1 MQPTKLV
8 GTSPSIL
15 ALQEE
20 IFYAARCDAK
30 VLITGESGAGKE
42 IVARLIHAGSPRS
55 RSALVT
61 VNCAAL
67 SETLLETELF
77 GHVRGSFTGAYR
89 DRLGAFEQANRGTV
103 FMDEIGE
110 TSPRMQGLLLRFMET
125 GEIQRVGSDQ
135 VQTRVDVRVIAATN
149 RVLVDSVANKTFRE
163 DLYYR
168 LNVIHIRVPALRDRV
183 EDIPVLLRFFLD
195 QFATQYQVES
205 PAISADALQ
214 TLSDHPWPG
223 NVRELKN
230 VVERLVVR
238 AKSGEIGREDL
249 PLEVLRSTPPAQPAA
264 STPATRPAS
273 DMLFERMVN
282 GGESFWSC
290 VYAPFMARDLT
301 RDDLRTVVRKGL
313 ERTSGNY
320 KVMVE
325 LFNMPADDYKRFLG
339 FLRKYQC
346 HMPFQQF
353 RSAAASR
360 DENGG
365 APVSRRQA
373 AWRRRPES
381 DSAGDSSLLF
391 SEWMGLARSR
401 RPPSLGEHSP
411 RIVPPP
417 MSDWNRL
424 PPAEEE
430 RKSA

>member
-1 MQPTKLV
+1 MIT
-8 GTSPSIL
+8 
-15 ALQEE
+15 LQEE

-42 IVARLIHAGSPRS
+42 IVARLIHGASPRN
-55 RSALVT
+55 RAALVT

-67 SETLLETELF
+67 TETLLETELF

-89 DRLGAFEQANRGTV
+89 DRLGAFEQAHRGTV
-103 FMDEIGE
+103 FMDEVGE
-110 TSPRMQGLLLRFMET
+110 TSPRMQGLLLRFLET

-149 RVLVDSVANKTFRE
+149 RILVESVANKTFRE

-168 LNVIHIRVPALRDRV
+168 LNVIHLRVPPLRERA
-183 EDIPVLLRFFLD
+183 EDIPILLRFFLD
-195 QFATQYQVES
+195 QFARQYQVES
-205 PAISADALQ
+205 PRLSAEAVQ
-214 TLSDHPWPG
+214 TLADHPWPG

-238 AKSGEIGREDL
+238 SKNGEMGRDDL
-249 PLEVLRSTPPAQPAA
+249 PLEVLRAAPVVQAPVTQP
-264 STPATRPAS
+264 TRPAA
-273 DMLFERMVN
+273 DVLFERMVN

-290 VYAPFMARDLT
+290 VYVLFMARDLT
-301 RDDLRTVVRKGL
+301 RDDLRTIVRKGL

-360 DENGG
+360 DG
-365 APVSRRQA
+365 ARTDQPPQPGRMA
-373 AWRRRPES
+373 A
-381 DSAGDSSLLF
+381 SA
-391 SEWMGLARSR
+391 
-401 RPPSLGEHSP
+401 
-411 RIVPPP
+411 
-417 MSDWNRL
+417 
-424 PPAEEE
+424 
-430 RKSA
+430 

>member
-1 MQPTKLV
+1 
-8 GTSPSIL
+8 
-15 ALQEE
+15 
-20 IFYAARCDAK
+20 

-55 RSALVT
+55 RSALIT

-89 DRLGAFEQANRGTV
+89 DRLGAFEQAHRGTV
-103 FMDEIGE
+103 FMDEVGE
-110 TSPRMQGLLLRFMET
+110 TSPRMQGLLLRFLET

-135 VQTRVDVRVIAATN
+135 IQNRVDVRVIAATN
-149 RVLVDSVANKTFRE
+149 RVLVESVANKTFRE

-168 LNVIHIRVPALRDRV
+168 LNVIHIRVPPLRDRR
-183 EDIPVLLRFFLD
+183 EDVPVLLRFFLD
-195 QFATQYQVES
+195 QFAKQYQVEC
-205 PAISADALQ
+205 PTLSAEAMQ
-214 TLSDHPWPG
+214 TLTDHPWPG

-238 AKSGEIGREDL
+238 ARNGIIGRDDL
-249 PLEVLRSTPPAQPAA
+249 PLEVLRSAAPSVPASPA
-264 STPATRPAS
+264 PQATRPAA

-282 GGESFWSC
+282 GGETFWSC
-290 VYAPFMARDLT
+290 VYAPFMSRDLT

-325 LFNMPADDYKRFLG
+325 LFNMPPDDYKRFLG

-353 RSAAASR
+353 RSAATSRGDAGRAGLPSPGRMAAS
-360 DENGG
+360 
-365 APVSRRQA
+365 A
-373 AWRRRPES
+373 
-381 DSAGDSSLLF
+381 
-391 SEWMGLARSR
+391 
-401 RPPSLGEHSP
+401 
-411 RIVPPP
+411 
-417 MSDWNRL
+417 
-424 PPAEEE
+424 
-430 RKSA
+430 

>member
-8 GTSPSIL
+8 GASPAIVT
-15 ALQEE
+15 LQEE

-42 IVARLIHAGSPRS
+42 IVARLIHASSPRS
-55 RSALVT
+55 RAALVT

-89 DRLGAFEQANRGTV
+89 DRLGAFEQAHRGTV
-103 FMDEIGE
+103 FMDEVGE
-110 TSPRMQGLLLRFMET
+110 TSPRMQGLLLRFLET

-135 VQTRVDVRVIAATN
+135 IQNRVDVRVIAATN
-149 RVLVDSVANKTFRE
+149 RVLLESVANKTFRE

-168 LNVIHIRVPALRDRV
+168 LNVIHLRVPPLRERG
-183 EDIPVLLRFFLD
+183 EDIPVLLKFFLE
-195 QFATQYQVES
+195 QFSRQYQVDLPTLSQE
-205 PAISADALQ
+205 AMQ
-214 TLSDHPWPG
+214 TLTDHPWPG

-238 AKSGEIGREDL
+238 NKSGEIGRDDL
-249 PLEVLRSTPPAQPAA
+249 PLEVLRSAPAA
-264 STPATRPAS
+264 QVVPTPVTRPAA
-273 DMLFERMVN
+273 DVLFERLVN

-301 RDDLRTVVRKGL
+301 RDDLRAVVRKGL

-325 LFNMPADDYKRFLG
+325 LFNMQADDYKRFLG

-353 RSAAASR
+353 RSAASSR
-360 DENGG
+360 DAQKSTNEPA
-365 APVSRRQA
+365 APTPPGRMA
-373 AWRRRPES
+373 A
-381 DSAGDSSLLF
+381 SA
-391 SEWMGLARSR
+391 
-401 RPPSLGEHSP
+401 
-411 RIVPPP
+411 
-417 MSDWNRL
+417 
-424 PPAEEE
+424 
-430 RKSA
+430 

>member
-1 MQPTKLV
+1 MQPLKLV
-8 GTSPSIL
+8 GASPAIL

-20 IFYAARCDAK
+20 IHYAARCDAK

-42 IVARLIHAGSPRS
+42 VVARLIHAASIRNRSP
-55 RSALVT
+55 LVT

-89 DRLGAFEQANRGTV
+89 DRLGVFEQAHRGTV

-110 TSPRMQGLLLRFMET
+110 TSPRMQGLLLRFLET

-135 VQTRVDVRVIAATN
+135 VQSRVDVRVIAATN
-149 RVLVDSVANKTFRE
+149 RVLVDAVANKTFRE

-168 LNVIHIRVPALRDRV
+168 INVIHMRVPPLRERL
-183 EDIPVLLRFFLD
+183 EDIPLLLNFFLD
-195 QFATQYQVES
+195 QFARQYQVER
-205 PAISADALQ
+205 PNLGDDAMQSLCE
-214 TLSDHPWPG
+214 HAWPG

-238 AKSGEIGREDL
+238 ARSGEIRRDDL
-249 PLEVLRSTPPAQPAA
+249 PLEVLRT
-264 STPATRPAS
+264 STPAIVPPTPTTRAAA
-273 DMLFERMVN
+273 DVLLERLIN

-290 VYAPFMARDLT
+290 VYTPFMSRDLT
-301 RDDLRTVVRKGL
+301 RDDLRTIVRKGL

-353 RSAAASR
+353 RSAASSR
-360 DENGG
+360 DGTKAG
-365 APVSRRQA
+365 QPPQSGRMA
-373 AWRRRPES
+373 A
-381 DSAGDSSLLF
+381 SA
-391 SEWMGLARSR
+391 
-401 RPPSLGEHSP
+401 
-411 RIVPPP
+411 
-417 MSDWNRL
+417 
-424 PPAEEE
+424 
-430 RKSA
+430 

>member
-8 GTSPSIL
+8 GASPAIV

-20 IFYAARCDAK
+20 IHYAAKCDAK

-42 IVARLIHAGSPRS
+42 IVARLIHASSVRNRSP
-55 RSALVT
+55 LVT

-89 DRLGAFEQANRGTV
+89 DRLGAFEQAHRGTV

-110 TSPRMQGLLLRFMET
+110 TSPRMQGLLLRFLET

-135 VQTRVDVRVIAATN
+135 VQNRVDVRVIAATN
-149 RVLVDSVANKTFRE
+149 RVLVESVANKTFRE

-168 LNVIHIRVPALRDRV
+168 LNVIHLRVPPLRERLQ
-183 EDIPVLLRFFLD
+183 DIPVLMEFFLD
-195 QFATQYQVES
+195 QFARQYQVDR
-205 PAISADALQ
+205 PTLSAEALQ
-214 TLSDHPWPG
+214 TLTEHGWPG

-230 VVERLVVR
+230 VVERLVIR
-238 AKSGEIGREDL
+238 ARSGEIRRDDL
-249 PLEVLRSTPPAQPAA
+249 PLEVLRAAPAA
-264 STPATRPAS
+264 PMAISPTTRPAA
-273 DMLFERMVN
+273 DVLFERMVN

-290 VYAPFMARDLT
+290 VYAPFMSRDLT
-301 RDDLRTVVRKGL
+301 RDDLRAIVRKGL

-353 RSAAASR
+353 RSAAMSREASR
-360 DENGG
+360 SNAD
-365 APVSRRQA
+365 APVPPGRIA
-373 AWRRRPES
+373 A
-381 DSAGDSSLLF
+381 SA
-391 SEWMGLARSR
+391 
-401 RPPSLGEHSP
+401 
-411 RIVPPP
+411 
-417 MSDWNRL
+417 
-424 PPAEEE
+424 
-430 RKSA
+430 